1 MNIFERT
8 IATACFS
15 GYSHFAP
22 GTRGT
27 AVALFVYIFLPE
39 LSGIEWVLLIAAT
52 FFVGVYVSDKGEA
65 EWGHDP
71 GPIVID
77 EVAGFFVSAAFLPQ
91 SLLVGI
97 AAFFGF
103 RALDIIKPPPAR
115 QSEEI
120 ASGWGVMLDDLVAG
134 AYVNAG
140 LHVLIYLFSDSIG
153 HLL

>member
-1 MNIFERT
+1 M
-8 IATACFS
+8 
-15 GYSHFAP
+15 
-22 GTRGT
+22 
-27 AVALFVYIFLPE
+27 
-39 LSGIEWVLLIAAT
+39 
-52 FFVGVYVSDKGEA
+52 SDKGEA

-140 LHVLIYLFSDSIG
+140 LHVLIYLFGDSIG